1 MKVSSKGGGVT
12 RVRVERLRL
21 RIPAGD
27 ARSAKALAQAV
38 ASRLA
43 SRAEDLAQHD
53 GRERLRVRVNAP
65 ASGSREALADR
76 VADGIA
82 GPRSG
87 RGGGR

>member
-1 MKVSSKGGGVT
+1 MKVSSKGGSVT

-27 ARSAKALAQAV
+27 ARSAKSLAQAV

-43 SRAEDLAQHD
+43 AHAEDLAPHA
-53 GRERLRVRVNAP
+53 GRDAVRVRVNAP
-65 ASGSREALADR
+65 ASGSREALADSI
-76 VADGIA
+76 ADGVA

>member
-1 MKVSSKGGGVT
+1 MRVSSKEGPVT
-12 RVRVERLRL
+12 RVRIERLRL

-27 ARSAKALAQAV
+27 ARDARSLAQAV

-53 GRERLRVRVNAP
+53 GRDAVRVRVNAP
-65 ASGSREALADR
+65 ASGSREALAER

>member
-1 MKVSSKGGGVT
+1 MKVSSKEGGVT

-27 ARSAKALAQAV
+27 ARDARSLTRAV

-43 SRAEDLAQHD
+43 ARAEDLAQHD
-53 GRERLRVRVNAP
+53 GRDAVHVRVNAP
-65 ASGSREALADR
+65 ASGSSEALADR
-76 VADGIA
+76 VADVVA
-82 GPRSG
+82 GPRPE